1 MTTPRTI
8 MNPSARGGDDA
19 ALLIDLDSTDGNA
32 FSVVGTVGAAMLD
45 EGYSASQI
53 AYMRR
58 VAFESESYEAL
69 LAIVAQFVNVAFI
82 RHGAPFDPME
92 H

>member
-1 MTTPRTI
+1 
-8 MNPSARGGDDA
+8 
-19 ALLIDLDSTDGNA
+19 
-32 FSVVGTVGAAMLD
+32 MLD

-58 VAFESESYEAL
+58 VAFESDSYEAL
-69 LAIVAQFVNVAFI
+69 LATVAQFVNVAFI
-82 RHGAPFDPME
+82 RHGVPFDPME